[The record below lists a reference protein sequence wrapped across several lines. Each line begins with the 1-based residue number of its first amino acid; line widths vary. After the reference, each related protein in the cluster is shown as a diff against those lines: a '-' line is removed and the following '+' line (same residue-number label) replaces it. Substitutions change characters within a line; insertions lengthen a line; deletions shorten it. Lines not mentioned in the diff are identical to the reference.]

1 VAYASAAYERL
12 HALPGFAERADELF
26 GAALVRASGKAATL
40 GEASAIDARLR
51 GLPGRDA
58 VADGLLADY
67 WLRRARGAANAER
80 RDAAV
85 LFALR
90 AAEKSSA
97 QQAVAA
103 AYVRELVADDY
114 PTLERSLRLG
124 AAPVAWRM
132 LFDERAVVLLD
143 AERQM
148 LRIPFGGAAASD
160 AVGAPPQ
167 RLTAL
172 AHEALRRE
180 VAVDG
185 DGSAG
190 DLELTLLL
198 QHPAGAELLVTLTA
212 PSGAQATVAVP
223 ASASG
228 VLETFVFPAAP
239 GSALGGLADEARRG
253 VWSLTV
259 VDRSTDNIGTLSG
272 WGLRFGADVWE
283 DSPELPLAIPD
294 PQRTGAVTVEVE
306 GTFALV
312 RPEQAG
318 AVGTV
323 ALWDLDAQRLAHDL
337 TLPAVPRTVAVSASG
352 GRLVAA
358 TASVATVFDTASG
371 RPAARL
377 ATDTEF
383 VLPPVFSPD
392 GAYFAIAERV
402 DGAAPLFSVLRAAD
416 ASLVASFEGTAD
428 AQSWQLG
435 PGARWVAVTAADG
448 VVSIVESGRGARIA
462 RLVPTRE
469 FARLLPLGD
478 GTRVLTIDT
487 GGELV
492 VASLV
497 GAAPLRLG
505 VTVAAASVSVAA
517 DGARVAYADESGA
530 VVVATATG
538 VVLQRVRH
546 ESDVP
551 LLGTQLAADGTE
563 LVTAGAQGLRLWSAP
578 ATAPAARE
586 STESRTRP
594 TAYAVARGT
603 QLVAVGFDS
612 GQLEIVAPAEL
623 ATAGGQRLGYFG
635 HRGAV
640 TAVAFAAERGLAVTG
655 GSDGIV
661 RLWDAASGEP
671 VGIVM
676 QPAEAPIARVALAAS
691 GRWVASAAAQSVRV
705 ADAADGR
712 VVYALT
718 ADAAVTALEFAPAS
732 GALAIGDAGGGV
744 TLVAL
749 DDGRRLWSSRV
760 AAEVAAL
767 AFGGETIAVGDAG
780 GAVRLLGVGDGRVR
794 GAGVDYSHG
803 VRWLDWSDAAGTLL
817 VATRDWLHAAGGDEL
832 TPLHGRLAPRSIAD
846 AALAAGAG
854 TAVRLVGP
862 DAAGALTAATIDVAA
877 LPPAAAAAPPLA
889 PRDWPAAL
897 GLKLDAAGEPS
908 AFDP

>member
-1 VAYASAAYERL
+1 V
-12 HALPGFAERADELF
+12 
-26 GAALVRASGKAATL
+26 
-40 GEASAIDARLR
+40 
-51 GLPGRDA
+51 
-58 VADGLLADY
+58 
-67 WLRRARGAANAER
+67 
-80 RDAAV
+80 
-85 LFALR
+85 
-90 AAEKSSA
+90 
-97 QQAVAA
+97 
-103 AYVRELVADDY
+103 
-114 PTLERSLRLG
+114 
-124 AAPVAWRM
+124 
-132 LFDERAVVLLD
+132 
-143 AERQM
+143 
-148 LRIPFGGAAASD
+148 
-160 AVGAPPQ
+160 
-167 RLTAL
+167 
-172 AHEALRRE
+172 
-180 VAVDG
+180 
-185 DGSAG
+185 
-190 DLELTLLL
+190 
-198 QHPAGAELLVTLTA
+198 
-212 PSGAQATVAVP
+212 
-223 ASASG
+223 
-228 VLETFVFPAAP
+228 P

-272 WGLRFGADVWE
+272 WGLRFGDDVWE

-294 PQRTGAVTVEVE
+294 PQRTEAVTLDVE
-306 GTFALV
+306 GTFALA

-323 ALWDLDAQRLAHDL
+323 ALWDLAAQRLAHDL

-352 GRLVAA
+352 ERLVAA
-358 TASVATVFDTASG
+358 TANVATVFDTASG
-371 RPAARL
+371 SAAARL

-402 DGAAPLFSVLRAAD
+402 DGAVPLFSVLRAAD

-435 PGARWVAVTAADG
+435 PGARWVAVTGTDG
-448 VVSIVESGRGARIA
+448 VVSVVESGRGARVA
-462 RLVPTRE
+462 RLVPMRA

-478 GTRVLTIDT
+478 GTRVLTIDA

-505 VTVAAASVSVAA
+505 VTVAPASVSVAA

-546 ESDVP
+546 ESDAP
-551 LLGTQLAADGTE
+551 LLGTQLAADGAE
-563 LVTAGAQGLRLWSAP
+563 LVTAAAQGLRLWSAP
-578 ATAPAARE
+578 ATTPAVRDSAE
-586 STESRTRP
+586 PHARP
-594 TAYAVARGT
+594 TAVAVARGT
-603 QLVAVGFDS
+603 ELVAVGFDS
-612 GQLEIVAPAEL
+612 GQLEIAASGDL
-623 ATAGGQRLGYFG
+623 ATAGGERLGYFG

-640 TAVAFAAERGLAVTG
+640 TAVAVAAERGLAATG
-655 GSDGIV
+655 GSDGTV

-691 GRWVASAAAQSVRV
+691 GRWVANAAAQSVRV

-732 GALAIGDAGGGV
+732 GALAIGDAAGGV

-760 AAEVAAL
+760 DTGIAAL
-767 AFGGETIAVGDAG
+767 AFGEETIAVGDADG
-780 GAVRLLGVGDGRVR
+780 GVRLLRTGDGRVR
-794 GAGVDYSHG
+794 GAGVQFSQG

-817 VATRDWLHAAGGDEL
+817 VATRDWLHAVGGDEL
-832 TPLHGRLAPRSIAD
+832 TPLHGRLAPRSIAG

-854 TAVRLVGP
+854 SAVRLVGP
-862 DAAGALTAATIDVAA
+862 DAAGVLTAVTIDVAA
-877 LPPAAAAAPPLA
+877 LPATAAAPPPA
-889 PRDWPAAL
+889 ARNWPAAL
-897 GLKLDAAGEPS
+897 ALRLDDSGEPV